1 MFLCELT
8 VLAQNHTTK
17 MISYIYLKCF
27 LVFRKKR
34 IWLSMNKK
42 LKTILIV
49 LITLVVG
56 YFLLNYA
63 MLKMGEHLFKTEV
76 INAEEIA
83 GKTDN
88 NAYGIRNDVF
98 DVIQKEYVEKMSLN
112 EEQKILVYNLSFL
125 EQSMISN
132 LSDKDLILKNIEM
145 SFFII
150 DCEMGK
156 NVDLLNKFVEPS
168 GVYRKA
174 LINSESRKL
183 ANLMVERIYS
193 KNSDQVSQF
202 MKDKNECVKFKRF
215 IKE

>member
-1 MFLCELT
+1 
-8 VLAQNHTTK
+8 
-17 MISYIYLKCF
+17 
-27 LVFRKKR
+27 
-34 IWLSMNKK
+34 
-42 LKTILIV
+42 
-49 LITLVVG
+49 
-56 YFLLNYA
+56 
-63 MLKMGEHLFKTEV
+63 MGEYLFKTEV
-76 INAEEIA
+76 INAEEVA

-98 DVIQKEYVEKMSLN
+98 DVIQKEYVEKMNLN
-112 EEQKILVYNLSFL
+112 EEQKVLVYNLSFL

-132 LSDKDLILKNIEM
+132 FTDKDLILKNIEIA
-145 SFFII
+145 FFII

-202 MKDKNECVKFKRF
+202 IKDKNECVKFKRF